1 VFWGVWFIRFGVGS
15 LFLGCF
21 SSFAVG
27 VLLALLTRSPSCFLA
42 PSRTSFGGGLYER
55 KKKKNVGEPEMYSSQ
70 SAESLQG
77 KVRLFEGARG
87 LGTLLEYSLNGAFL
101 TLACAD
107 SLFPVCTQ
115 SERRKRTFNTMGVTA
130 GVRAAMDEAM
140 GSLLAGVDNE
150 MAAEEKLQAV
160 MIAAKETGMSVEKIF
175 SYFKNSTTDSS
186 DLTPEEFGKA
196 LRSLSPTIFD
206 LEMEEVQ
213 SLVDKFDADGDGKV
227 SYPEFRH
234 YCYYS
239 INAVCW
245 RAERL
250 RMEKS
255 GEMDRMEDE
264 YHHVHDGTPLHN
276 FDVGHPET
284 VKLDLG
290 EKIYDGNKLYW
301 RSNVTI
307 HIRMWHNEE
316 ISCITVLCWSETD
329 DKHFP
334 PLYINSDMIHVDEAS
349 IEGKVAQMASDQG
362 KQKVQQ
368 THEQLRKDVLKD
380 FYSSHILARLK
391 VPDASN
397 PFPKKEIANKLPPL
411 TPRTETLM
419 PFLSLLSTDI
429 HNIMIPMPE
438 NIETPPPFQK
448 LKHISLDNFNEL
460 LADLSADQKHA
471 KKLTTNA
478 ERMTK
483 LLDMSLNAFKNAEGE
498 RKRKATMSL
507 EKRRWLSIFTTWIV
521 RQQVVQVKELL
532 KNSPA
537 YLSLLQETEE
547 KKAAAKAGLEL
558 PPL

>member
-1 VFWGVWFIRFGVGS
+1 
-15 LFLGCF
+15 
-21 SSFAVG
+21 
-27 VLLALLTRSPSCFLA
+27 
-42 PSRTSFGGGLYER
+42 
-55 KKKKNVGEPEMYSSQ
+55 
-70 SAESLQG
+70 
-77 KVRLFEGARG
+77 
-87 LGTLLEYSLNGAFL
+87 
-101 TLACAD
+101 
-107 SLFPVCTQ
+107 
-115 SERRKRTFNTMGVTA
+115 
-130 GVRAAMDEAM
+130 MDEVM
-140 GSLLAGVDNE
+140 GSLLAGVDTD

-186 DLTPEEFGKA
+186 DLTTEQFGTA
-196 LRSLSPTIFD
+196 LRNLSPTIFD
-206 LEMEEVQ
+206 LAPDEV
-213 SLVDKFDADGDGKV
+213 SVLVEKFDTDGDGKV

-239 INAVCW
+239 ISAVCW

-255 GEMDRMEDE
+255 GEMDKLEDE
-264 YHHVHDGTPLHN
+264 YHHVHDGTPLHHFAGGN
-276 FDVGHPET
+276 PEM
-284 VKLDLG
+284 VKLELG

-307 HIRMWHNEE
+307 HIKMWHNEE

-334 PLYINSDMIHVDEAS
+334 PLYINSDMIHVDEAA
-349 IEGKVAQMASDQG
+349 IEGKVAQIASDQG

-380 FYSSHILARLK
+380 FYSTHILARLK

-397 PFPKKEIANKLPPL
+397 PFPKKEVANKLPPL

-419 PFLSLLSTDI
+419 PFLSLLSTDTI
-429 HNIMIPMPE
+429 NIMIPRPE
-438 NIETPPPFQK
+438 NMDEPPPFQK
-448 LKHISLDNFNEL
+448 LEHVSLDNFNNL
-460 LADLSADQKHA
+460 LADLNKDQKHA

-483 LLDMSLNAFKNAEGE
+483 LLDMSLTAFKNAEGE
-498 RKRKATMSL
+498 RKRKATMSV

-521 RQQVVQVKELL
+521 RQQVLKVKELL
-532 KNSPA
+532 KDSPA
-537 YLSLLQETEE
+537 YLSLMQETEE
-547 KKAAAKAGLEL
+547 KKAAAAAGLEL
-558 PPL
+558 PPI